1 MRSFPYP
8 IPEEKK
14 VRVILDTDCAC
25 EADDPYAIV
34 HALLS
39 PKISVTGICA
49 EHFADRFGPD
59 SMEESYR
66 EILHVL
72 DLAGLNGQVPV
83 FRGSPCALSDETTSS
98 PSPASQFII
107 QEALRDDPRP
117 LFIAGQG
124 ALTNVASAL
133 LEKPE
138 IADRFTLVWIGGGTY
153 PDGESEFNAENDI
166 AAANVLFGSAVE
178 LWQVPKNLYSKM
190 TVPFSVLHEKVA
202 PCGEIGQYL
211 FQRVIDTNYK
221 FVSWIKRPGYTP
233 AAAATSYPGGEMW
246 ILGDSPAIGLI
257 LFDERY
263 SFVYR
268 PAPRF
273 TPDSRYLP
281 APDPQRLIRV
291 YTEIDR
297 EFILSDFYA
306 KLLWHF
312 GADPK

>member
-233 AAAATSYPGGEMW
+233 RHPT
-246 ILGDSPAIGLI
+246 PAEKCG
-257 LFDERY
+257 
-263 SFVYR
+263 SWGT
-268 PAPRF
+268 A
-273 TPDSRYLP
+273 LP
-281 APDPQRLIRV
+281 SA
-291 YTEIDR
+291 
-297 EFILSDFYA
+297 
-306 KLLWHF
+306 
-312 GADPK
+312 

>member
-107 QEALRDDPRP
+107 Q
-117 LFIAGQG
+117 
-124 ALTNVASAL
+124 
-133 LEKPE
+133 
-138 IADRFTLVWIGGGTY
+138 DR
-153 PDGESEFNAENDI
+153 
-166 AAANVLFGSAVE
+166 
-178 LWQVPKNLYSKM
+178 K
-190 TVPFSVLHEKVA
+190 SVV
-202 PCGEIGQYL
+202 
-211 FQRVIDTNYK
+211 
-221 FVSWIKRPGYTP
+221 
-233 AAAATSYPGGEMW
+233 
-246 ILGDSPAIGLI
+246 
-257 LFDERY
+257 
-263 SFVYR
+263 
-268 PAPRF
+268 
-273 TPDSRYLP
+273 
-281 APDPQRLIRV
+281 
-291 YTEIDR
+291 
-297 EFILSDFYA
+297 
-306 KLLWHF
+306 
-312 GADPK
+312 

>member
-1 MRSFPYP
+1 MRSFSYP

-83 FRGSPCALSDETTSS
+83 FRGSPCALSDETISS

-166 AAANVLFGSAVE
+166 AAANVLLS
-178 LWQVPKNLYSKM
+178 
-190 TVPFSVLHEKVA
+190 
-202 PCGEIGQYL
+202 
-211 FQRVIDTNYK
+211 
-221 FVSWIKRPGYTP
+221 
-233 AAAATSYPGGEMW
+233 
-246 ILGDSPAIGLI
+246 LI
-257 LFDERY
+257 H
-263 SFVYR
+263 
-268 PAPRF
+268 
-273 TPDSRYLP
+273 
-281 APDPQRLIRV
+281 I
-291 YTEIDR
+291 
-297 EFILSDFYA
+297 
-306 KLLWHF
+306 
-312 GADPK
+312 